1 MKHRNVVL
9 AGAVVLVLVAGSA
22 VYLRFRGGEADGAV
36 RVSGNI
42 EVTDVDVSFRTAGRV
57 LERLVGEGMTVS
69 EGQVVARLDS
79 ADLERE
85 ARRKEAELK
94 AAEAALRDLE
104 AGSRPQEIA
113 AARATVARAQAEA
126 DRLARDFER
135 SSALYSREVIS
146 AREYEAANAAS
157 DVAGARLR
165 EAREALLLVEE
176 GPRKEQV
183 AQARAQ
189 VDQAREALKLAKVRL
204 GYGTITAP
212 LSGLVLS
219 ENVEAGD
226 YVAPG
231 TPVVTVGDLANVWL
245 RAYIEETD
253 LGRVKV
259 GQPVEV
265 TTDTYPGKK
274 YAGRV
279 SFIASQAEFTP
290 RNVQTRKER
299 VRLVYRIKVDIPNPE
314 RELKPGMP
322 ADAVIRTEDKGG
334 GAR

>member
-1 MKHRNVVL
+1 MKVP
-9 AGAVVLVLVAGSA
+9 
-22 VYLRFRGGEADGAV
+22 GGEFA
-36 RVSGNI
+36 
-42 EVTDVDVSFRTAGRV
+42 
-57 LERLVGEGMTVS
+57 
-69 EGQVVARLDS
+69 ARLAS
-79 ADLERE
+79 GDLERE

-113 AARATVARAQAEA
+113 VARALVARAQAEA

-176 GPRKEQV
+176 GPRKEQE

-189 VDQAREALKLAKVRL
+189 VDQGRGALKPAKGRL
-204 GYGTITAP
+204 GYGAITPP

-219 ENVEAGD
+219 ADVEAGG

-231 TPVVTVGDLANVWL
+231 N
-245 RAYIEETD
+245 
-253 LGRVKV
+253 
-259 GQPVEV
+259 
-265 TTDTYPGKK
+265 
-274 YAGRV
+274 
-279 SFIASQAEFTP
+279 
-290 RNVQTRKER
+290 
-299 VRLVYRIKVDIPNPE
+299 
-314 RELKPGMP
+314 
-322 ADAVIRTEDKGG
+322 
-334 GAR
+334 